1 MHVVDAAAGVKAA
14 PAFRRGHHMVFYC
27 PVRADTSPTRPSV
40 ATGQLS
46 RRRALYGFAGLAAA
60 TGLGLAGCTST
71 DTPSAVEVLA
81 TDPLGPMY
89 AETRSLIERY
99 DSALTD
105 APALAGTLGPLRE
118 EHRQHLIALASL
130 LGIPA
135 PAISAAADASGI
147 PLPSG
152 SGSTAPGHPTPS
164 AGSTQGGSSVAPT
177 GGNQTA
183 GPPSTS
189 ASGSTGA
196 NASAIR
202 AALVTAETTAQ
213 RDAAA
218 ECLTAP
224 ANRVAIL
231 ASIAACRATHVAA
244 LR

>member
-1 MHVVDAAAGVKAA
+1 
-14 PAFRRGHHMVFYC
+14 MVFYC

-60 TGLGLAGCTST
+60 AGLGIAGCTST

-81 TDPLGPMY
+81 SDPLGPMY

-152 SGSTAPGHPTPS
+152 RGSTAPGHSTPS
-164 AGSTQGGSSVAPT
+164 AGSSTQGGSSVAPT
-177 GGNQTA
+177 GGNQTG

-213 RDAAA
+213 RTAAA
-218 ECLTAP
+218 ACLTAP
-224 ANRVAIL
+224 ANRVAVL